1 MTLPSEIR
9 QEVLQ
14 PGNHRCTLALPAD
27 YGDDQLLPLILALH
41 YAGHGAP
48 FYGRGVL
55 EGLVEPGLRDL
66 GALIAAPDCPG
77 PDWTDPRSEAGLLAL
92 LDHLHDAYPL
102 DPHRTLIT
110 GYSMGGHGAWHLAAR
125 HPDRFAAALVMAA
138 WPPPAALAEP
148 WRVPLYVI
156 HSRQDE
162 VVPLAQTEHAVRQL
176 QAQGAP
182 LESVVLQGI
191 SHYETYRFVAP
202 LRAAVPWIEQAW
214 AAASKRQRDPA
225 L

>member
-14 PGNHRCTLALPAD
+14 PANHRYTLALPANR
-27 YGDDQLLPLILALH
+27 GDGQLLPLILALH

-48 FYGRGVL
+48 FYGRGLL
-55 EGLVEPGLRDL
+55 EGVVEPALRDL

-77 PDWTDPRSEAGLLAL
+77 PDWTHPRSEAGLLAL
-92 LDHLHDAYPL
+92 LDHLHSAYPL
-102 DPHRTLIT
+102 DPCRTLIA

-182 LESVVLQGI
+182 LEWVVLQGI
-191 SHYETYRFVAP
+191 SHYDTYRFVAP
-202 LRAAVPWIEQAW
+202 LQAAVPWIEQAW
-214 AAASKRQRDPA
+214 AGEI
-225 L
+225 